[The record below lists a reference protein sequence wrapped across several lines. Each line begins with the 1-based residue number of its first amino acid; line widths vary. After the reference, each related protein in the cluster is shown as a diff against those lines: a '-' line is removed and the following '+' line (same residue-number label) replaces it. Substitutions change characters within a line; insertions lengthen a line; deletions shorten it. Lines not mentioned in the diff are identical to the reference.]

1 MGKYNSTPGHLT
13 EGMRIALCQ
22 QKRRRLVITQGE
34 LKEWLWTTH
43 GVCVTQ
49 ATISLTLK
57 RSDELLAMVAD
68 TSVSPPRLAL
78 HTCQAVRYPQ
88 MELALKCWFLEQ
100 QDKVNLN
107 GDMLRAKVARSLQ
120 ELHPDAPEMAFSQGW
135 LEKFKDRHGIKSFR
149 RFGESSAL
157 DMEAIGAALP
167 DIRVVVDAYTK
178 KDVFNMD
185 ETGLCWRLQADNSLA
200 TH

>member
-1 MGKYNSTPGHLT
+1 MGKYNITPGHLT

-22 QKRRRLVITQGE
+22 QKRRHLALTQGE

-49 ATISLTLK
+49 ATITLTLK
-57 RSDELLAMVAD
+57 RSDELLAMAAD
-68 TSVSPPRLAL
+68 TSVPPPRLAL
-78 HTCQAVRYPQ
+78 RTRQAVQYPQ
-88 MELALKCWFLEQ
+88 MELALKRWFLEQ

-107 GDMLRAKVARSLQ
+107 GDMLRIKAAHFMQ
-120 ELHPDAPEMAFSQGW
+120 ELHHDAPEMAFSQGS
-135 LEKFKDRHGIKSFR
+135 LEKFKDQHRIKSFC
-149 RFGESSAL
+149 RFGESGAL
-157 DMEAIGAALP
+157 DMEAVGAVLP
-167 DIRVVVDAYTK
+167 DICAVVDAYAK